1 MEEIKIMDTE
11 NNFKQIL
18 IHLGEDPERE
28 GLKETPK
35 RYIKFLEEFL
45 SPPEYTFTTFD
56 SEGYDEMII
65 ESEISFQSLCEHHC
79 APFFGIGTIAYV
91 PNKKIV
97 GLSKLARCLESFSRR
112 LQNQERI
119 TMQVADFINKHL
131 EPRGV
136 AVILKA
142 RHTCIEM
149 RGVRKSGVWTTTSC
163 LKGCFKEDLNCRN
176 EFLQLAK

>member
-1 MEEIKIMDTE
+1 MDIE

-18 IHLGEDPERE
+18 THLGENPERE

-65 ESEISFQSLCEHHC
+65 ESEIPFQSLCEHHC
-79 APFFGIGTIAYV
+79 APFWGVGAIAYV

-119 TMQVADFINKHL
+119 TMQVADFINENL
-131 EPRGV
+131 EPKGV
-136 AVILKA
+136 AVLLKA
-142 RHTCIEM
+142 RHSCMEM

-176 EFLQLAK
+176 EFLQLVK

>member
-1 MEEIKIMDTE
+1 MDTE
-11 NNFKQIL
+11 NHFKQIL
-18 IHLGEDPERE
+18 LHLGEDPDRE

-45 SPPEYTFTTFD
+45 SPPQYNFTTFD
-56 SEGYDEMII
+56 AEGYDEMII
-65 ESEISFQSLCEHHC
+65 ESEIPFQSLCEHHC
-79 APFFGIGTIAYV
+79 APFWGIGTIAYI

-97 GLSKLARCLESFSRR
+97 GLSKLARCLEAFSRR

-119 TMQVADFINKHL
+119 TMQVADFIESQL
-131 EPRGV
+131 EPKGV
-136 AVILKA
+136 AVLLKA
-142 RHTCIEM
+142 RHTCMEM

-163 LKGCFKEDLNCRN
+163 LRGCFKEDFNCRN

>member
-1 MEEIKIMDTE
+1 MDIE

-18 IHLGEDPERE
+18 TYIGEDTERE

-45 SPPEYTFTTFD
+45 SPPQYVFTTFD

-65 ESEISFQSLCEHHC
+65 ESGIQFQSLCEHHC
-79 APFFGIGTIAYV
+79 VPFFGIGTIAYI

-119 TMQVADFINKHL
+119 TLQVANFINDQL
-131 EPRGV
+131 EPKGV
-136 AVILKA
+136 AVLLKA
-142 RHTCIEM
+142 RHMCMEM
-149 RGVRKSGVWTTTSC
+149 RGIKKNDIWTTTSC
-163 LKGCFKEDLNCRN
+163 LKGCFKEDLSCRN

>member
-1 MEEIKIMDTE
+1 MDTE

-18 IHLGEDPERE
+18 IHLGENPERE

-65 ESEISFQSLCEHHC
+65 ESEIPFQSLCEHHC
-79 APFFGIGTIAYV
+79 APFWGTGAIAYI

-119 TMQVADFINKHL
+119 TMQVANFVNEHL
-131 EPRGV
+131 EPKGV
-136 AVILKA
+136 AVLLKA
-142 RHTCIEM
+142 RHTCMEM

-176 EFLQLAK
+176 EFLQLVK

>member
-1 MEEIKIMDTE
+1 MDIE

-18 IHLGEDPERE
+18 THLGENPERE

-45 SPPEYTFTTFD
+45 SPPEYTFTVFD

-65 ESEISFQSLCEHHC
+65 ESEIPFQSLCEHHC
-79 APFFGIGTIAYV
+79 SPFWGVGAIAYV

-119 TMQVADFINKHL
+119 TMQVADFINEHL
-131 EPRGV
+131 EPKGV
-136 AVILKA
+136 AVLLKA
-142 RHTCIEM
+142 RHTCMEM
-149 RGVRKSGVWTTTSC
+149 RGVRKGGVWTTTSC
-163 LKGCFKEDLNCRN
+163 LKGCFREDLNCRN
-176 EFLQLAK
+176 EFLQLVK

>member
-1 MEEIKIMDTE
+1 MDIK

-65 ESEISFQSLCEHHC
+65 ESEIPFQSLCEHHC
-79 APFFGIGTIAYV
+79 APFWGTGAIAYV

-119 TMQVADFINKHL
+119 TMQVANFINEHL
-131 EPRGV
+131 EPKGV
-136 AVILKA
+136 AVLLKA
-142 RHTCIEM
+142 RHTCMEM

-176 EFLQLAK
+176 EFLQLVK